1 MALDVIFGA
10 CINQFE
16 RDLRF
21 GFANQLQV
29 RDIQAVEITAE
40 LFIFLQAG
48 RDLHW
53 SSPFARVSQVL

>member
-1 MALDVIFGA
+1 MSLDVIFGMR
-10 CINQFE
+10 INQFE

-29 RDIQAVEITAE
+29 RDFQVAEITAE
-40 LFIFLQAG
+40 LFVFLQAG

-53 SSPFARVSQVL
+53 SLPFARVSQVL

>member
-1 MALDVIFGA
+1 MVLDVNFGA

-21 GFANQLQV
+21 GFASHLQV
-29 RDIQAVEITAE
+29 RDIQAVEIATE

-48 RDLHW
+48 RDLDW
-53 SSPFARVSQVL
+53 SSPSEG